1 MITFKSSG
9 DFSKTDSFFKK
20 MAKMDLDSVLTDYA
34 QKGVQALED
43 ATPRRTGLTA
53 LSWSYE
59 IERTADSITITWT
72 NSNFNKGV
80 PIALMIQYGHGTGTG
95 GYVPGVDYIN
105 PAMKPIFEEI
115 EQRVMKEVNAR

>member
-1 MITFKSSG
+1 
-9 DFSKTDSFFKK
+9 
-20 MAKMDLDSVLTDYA
+20 MDLDSVLTDYA